1 MAIAYSLCHPIICFC
16 VHTLL
21 TGPDYL
27 QYIQGPH
34 PEEQR
39 DDHYESV
46 CARELRAELGLGWTP
61 AIQRLV
67 HHIAVLALHFTVR
80 MLDSTREDPESVM
93 SVPSQRLQR
102 KNHSRIL

>member
-1 MAIAYSLCHPIICFC
+1 MVIAYSMCHPIICFC

-34 PEEQR
+34 LEEQC

-46 CARELRAELGLGWTP
+46 CGKELRAELGLGWTP

-67 HHIAVLALHFTVR
+67 HRIAVLTLHFTAR
-80 MLDSTREDPESVM
+80 MINGTREDPESVM
-93 SVPSQRLQR
+93 SVSSQRPQR